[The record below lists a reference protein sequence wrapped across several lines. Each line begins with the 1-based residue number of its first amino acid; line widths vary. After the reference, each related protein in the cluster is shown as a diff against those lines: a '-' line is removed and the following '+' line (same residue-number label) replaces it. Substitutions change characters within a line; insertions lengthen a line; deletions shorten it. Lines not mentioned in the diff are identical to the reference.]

1 MQNALIHVTKILL
14 ENIYCA
20 VATSS
25 LAGQPWNSPV
35 YYSLDSSCHL
45 YWASSIEAVHSRFL
59 AENPRAFI
67 SIFDSTA
74 APRTATG
81 IYLRGE
87 VAVLSDDSLDLVVER
102 HFRRV
107 GEPSAFTA
115 ASYLDES
122 PERIYCFTPLQLWVL
137 GTPEPKRGHLIDRR
151 LEVDLTAL
159 CQALE
164 KIERE
169 QVNRWFRPIRFL

>member
-1 MQNALIHVTKILL
+1 MQNDLTHVTNILL

-25 LAGQPWNSPV
+25 LAGQPWNTPV
-35 YYSLDSSCHL
+35 YYSLDSACRL
-45 YWASSIEAVHSRFL
+45 YWASSIEAVHSGFL

-81 IYLRGE
+81 LYLRGE
-87 VAVLSDDSLDLVVER
+87 VAVVSDDFLDLVVER

-107 GEPSAFTA
+107 GEPSGFTG
-115 ASYLDES
+115 ASYLGES
-122 PERIYCFTPLQLWVL
+122 PERIYCFTPLQLWFL
-137 GTPEPKRGHLIDRR
+137 GTPSPKRGHLIDRR
-151 LEVDLTAL
+151 VEVDLTAL
-159 CQALE
+159 CQALDN
-164 KIERE
+164 IE
-169 QVNRWFRPIRFL
+169 QKQATQWFKPTRFL